1 MQQLPASL
9 TPTLPTTTA
18 HLFTVDVEEHF
29 QVSSFENHVPRSSW
43 DGQPS
48 RVARNVE
55 ILLDLLARHDSRG
68 TFFTLGWVAA
78 KHPDVVRRIA
88 SAGHEVASHGWWHT
102 RVTMTTPD
110 AFREDVRSSKRLLED
125 LCGQPVIG
133 YRAPS
138 FSIVPGREWA
148 LDTLIEEGYRY
159 DSSLFPIHRSGYGYP
174 GAPAVPHLIRR
185 PSGTLYELPPA
196 TTMLAGMRIPA
207 AGGGYLRQFPFALI
221 RRAFRQHADRG
232 IPGMFYIHPWEVDPG
247 QPRIAVPF
255 LTRVRH
261 YRGLTRSLPAM
272 ERLLDEFKFTS
283 VAERFAGFADPAIGS
298 AWPFAPA

>member
-1 MQQLPASL
+1 MQHPPVGS
-9 TPTLPTTTA
+9 TPIFPQTTA
-18 HLFTVDVEEHF
+18 HFFTVDVEEHF
-29 QVSSFENHVPRSSW
+29 QVSSFENYVPRSSW
-43 DGQPS
+43 DAQPS

-88 SAGHEVASHGWWHT
+88 KAGHEVASHGWWHT

-148 LDTLIEEGYRY
+148 LDILIEEGYRY
-159 DSSLFPIHRSGYGYP
+159 DSSLFPIRRAGYGYP
-174 GAPAVPHLIRR
+174 GVPPVPHTIRR
-185 PSGTLYELPPA
+185 PAGTLYELPPA

-221 RRAFRQHADRG
+221 RRAFREHGARG

-247 QPRIAVPF
+247 QPRIAVPL
-255 LTRVRH
+255 LTRIRH
-261 YRGLTRSLPAM
+261 YRGLARSLPLM
-272 ERLLDEFKFTS
+272 ERLLGEFRFTS
-283 VAERFAGFADPAIGS
+283 VADRFAGFAYPAIGN
-298 AWPFAPA
+298 AWPVAPI